1 MVAQEQTGMACG
13 VKAAIAI
20 VALSAIVLLML
31 ASCSAAQKQES
42 TSSQATASAS
52 QQSGSSQ
59 EASSAAAESKT
70 PTVENLSLIEDT
82 DFGGVLFD
90 IAIED
95 FNKYGFDYGD
105 SVDIVF
111 SNGYELIGIPYYNGY
126 YSEMGDPLLVGY
138 PGNSHIKATINYGD
152 SLWKTAG
159 VSEDDTATITLNEA
173 GACSLVQEAFS
184 ISYTD
189 ERNDYESDEQFAN
202 FRELAGGSILHGIA
216 YRSASPIDNAHNRV
230 PYAEKF
236 MEQASVKYVLD
247 LADSSDEVDGFA
259 VEDAEQDI
267 DVSYFMDLRDAGN
280 VGMLD
285 LSVSY
290 SSDDFAQKLAAG
302 LIEMSEHEGPY
313 LVHCLEGK
321 DRTGFVCALLEAL
334 CGATYDE
341 MLDDYMITY
350 QNYYG
355 ITRESDPD
363 KYDVIADLNLNGM
376 LQYLAGV
383 DDDADLSAIDYSGYA
398 RDYLVNGGM
407 TDEQV
412 DALVQRLTA

>member
-1 MVAQEQTGMACG
+1 
-13 VKAAIAI
+13 
-20 VALSAIVLLML
+20 
-31 ASCSAAQKQES
+31 
-42 TSSQATASAS
+42 
-52 QQSGSSQ
+52 
-59 EASSAAAESKT
+59 
-70 PTVENLSLIEDT
+70 
-82 DFGGVLFD
+82 
-90 IAIED
+90 
-95 FNKYGFDYGD
+95 
-105 SVDIVF
+105 
-111 SNGYELIGIPYYNGY
+111 
-126 YSEMGDPLLVGY
+126 
-138 PGNSHIKATINYGD
+138 
-152 SLWKTAG
+152 
-159 VSEDDTATITLNEA
+159 
-173 GACSLVQEAFS
+173 
-184 ISYTD
+184 
-189 ERNDYESDEQFAN
+189 
-202 FRELAGGSILHGIA
+202 
-216 YRSASPIDNAHNRV
+216 
-230 PYAEKF
+230 
-236 MEQASVKYVLD
+236 
-247 LADSSDEVDGFA
+247 
-259 VEDAEQDI
+259 
-267 DVSYFMDLRDAGN
+267 
-280 VGMLD
+280 MLD